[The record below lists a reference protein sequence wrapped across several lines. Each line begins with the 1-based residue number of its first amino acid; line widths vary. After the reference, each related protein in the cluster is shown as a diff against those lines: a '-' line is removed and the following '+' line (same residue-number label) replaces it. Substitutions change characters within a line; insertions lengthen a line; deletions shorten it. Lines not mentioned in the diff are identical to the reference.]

1 MYRMS
6 ALILGLSILAV
17 GCSDSPAGPS
27 SPSAPSG
34 GTTTTTT
41 FTVPLSPANEVPAIT
56 NADASGSGTAT
67 IALVVNKD
75 GAGTVT
81 SATANVQISVEGFPP
96 GTTFTD
102 AHIHNGAAGSNASV
116 FVSAGLSA
124 GELTLT
130 DGRGSIAKNG
140 ISVPAERAAAIL
152 ANPAGHYFNVHTGLN
167 PAGAIRGQL
176 QGGGALVEPGVAQP
190 Y

>member
-6 ALILGLSILAV
+6 ALIVGLSVLAV
-17 GCSDSPAGPS
+17 GCSESTPS
-27 SPSAPSG
+27 SPSSPSS
-34 GTTTTTT
+34 GTSTTTT
-41 FTVPLSPANEVPAIT
+41 FTVALSPANEVPAIT

-67 IALVVNKD
+67 IALTATRD
-75 GAGTVT
+75 GAGVIT
-81 SATANVQISVEGFPP
+81 SATANIQISVAGFQP

-102 AHIHNGAAGSNASV
+102 AHIHNAAAGVNGGI

-124 GELTLT
+124 GELTLVNGT
-130 DGRGSIAKNG
+130 GSIAKNG
-140 ISVPAERAAAIL
+140 LSIPADRAAAIL

-176 QGGGALVEPGVAQP
+176 QGGGASVDPGSALP

>member
-6 ALILGLSILAV
+6 ALVLGLSILTV
-17 GCSDSPAGPS
+17 GCSDSPSGPS
-27 SPSAPSG
+27 SPSAPSS
-34 GTTTTTT
+34 GTSTTTT
-41 FTVPLSPANEVPAIT
+41 FTVPLAPSNEVPAIT
-56 NADASGSGTAT
+56 NADASGSGSAIIVLTA
-67 IALVVNKD
+67 IKD
-75 GAGTVT
+75 AAGAVT
-81 SATANVQISVEGFPP
+81 SATVNIQISVEGFQP

-102 AHIHNGAAGSNASV
+102 AHIHNGAAGSNAGV

-130 DGRGSIAKNG
+130 NGKGSISKNG

-176 QGGGALVEPGVAQP
+176 QGGGALVEPGVTQP